1 MLDLDA
7 STELCRLLGDP
18 TRVRLVHLLMD
29 EALTVAE
36 LVEVTRLSQS
46 RISTHLGKLK
56 EARLVRDRRAGSS
69 SFYAANEG
77 GMPPVAAALWG
88 QLQSALDDPLLA
100 QDRQRARE
108 VVRARSG
115 GARWADAVAGRMA
128 RHYSPGRTWEAAA
141 RSLLGLARLG
151 RVLDIASGDGAI
163 AELLAPRAEQVTC
176 LDSSDKV
183 IGLGRRRLA
192 AVPNLKFV
200 RGDMHALP
208 FADASF
214 DQALMLNSL
223 SYTTSP
229 ERILVE
235 AARVLTPGGAL
246 VGAALRRH
254 DHAANVRPY
263 NHVHYGFEPD
273 ELAALVAAA
282 GFDVDL
288 CAVTSRE
295 RRAPHFAII
304 TLHARRV
311 GA

>member
-1 MLDLDA
+1 MMSLDA
-7 STELCRLLGDP
+7 STDLCRLLGDP
-18 TRVRLVHLLMD
+18 TRVRLMHLLV
-29 EALTVAE
+29 EEELTVAE

-77 GMPPVAAALWG
+77 GMPPVASAVWA
-88 QLQSALDDPLLA
+88 QLQGALDDPLLA
-100 QDRQRARE
+100 QDRRRARE
-108 VVRARSG
+108 VVLARAG
-115 GARWADAVAGRMA
+115 GASWADAVAGRMA

-151 RVLDIASGDGAI
+151 RVLDIASGDGAL
-163 AELLAPRAEQVTC
+163 AELLAPRADRVTC
-176 LDSSDKV
+176 LDISEKV
-183 IGLGRRRLA
+183 IASGRRRLA
-192 AVPNLKFV
+192 AVPNLRFV
-200 RGDMHALP
+200 CGDMHALP
-208 FADASF
+208 FGDASF

-223 SYTTSP
+223 SYTTFP
-229 ERILVE
+229 ARILAE

-254 DHAANVRPY
+254 DHAASVRPY
-263 NHVHYGFEPD
+263 NHVHFGFEPD
-273 ELAALVAAA
+273 DLAALVSAA
-282 GFDVDL
+282 GFEVEL

-295 RRAPHFAII
+295 RRPPHFAII